1 MLIHVSPF
9 LTFSK
14 RSADAICLSSGED
27 DPLAS
32 RGPTKGEGSGESKPS
47 GTHTD
52 DAFNRP
58 DAQGRVLVNVNH
70 PSQEKDIF
78 LLPQLSRAIKPH
90 QVPAPARH
98 R

>member
-1 MLIHVSPF
+1 MHTLIHVSPF

-14 RSADAICLSSGED
+14 RSTDAICLSSGED

-32 RGPTKGEGSGESKPS
+32 SGPTRGEESKPS

-58 DAQGRVLVNVNH
+58 DAQGRVLVNLNH

-78 LLPQLSRAIKPH
+78 LLPQLARAIKPH